1 MATASAKR
9 PSKSDFVR
17 QILQKD
23 PRANRRAVEE
33 AWLAAGHE
41 GPISSA
47 LVSTLRRKLGLMG
60 NGQGS
65 SKPADGNGAAE
76 SKATARTSKTRRAAS
91 KRRGK
96 APTQGSGAQAAT
108 KQGPGPGNRRRVLA
122 EIEGDIDRLIF
133 KLMGF
138 GGLEDIEGGLRKV
151 RHLLYRSQEA

>member
-17 QILQKD
+17 QILKKD
-23 PRANRRAVEE
+23 PTANRKAVEE

-47 LVSTLRRKLGLMG
+47 LVSTLRSKLGLTG

-76 SKATARTSKTRRAAS
+76 SKATARASKTRRAAS
-91 KRRGK
+91 KPRGK

-108 KQGPGPGNRRRVLA
+108 KRDPRAGDRRRVIA
-122 EIEGDIDRLIF
+122 
-133 KLMGF
+133 
-138 GGLEDIEGGLRKV
+138 
-151 RHLLYRSQEA
+151 